1 MTRLYSSKADKRK
14 EAVEAQQSN
23 KWSNQYGRRL
33 SLNNCWKITR
43 LYSSRADKKK
53 EAIEAHKS
61 NKWSKQYGRG
71 LSLNNYWNNDKT
83 LFQ

>member
-23 KWSNQYGRRL
+23 KWSNQYGRGL
-33 SLNNCWKITR
+33 SLNNCRKMTR
-43 LYSSRADKKK
+43 LYSSKADKRK
-53 EAIEAHKS
+53 EAVEAHKS
-61 NKWSKQYGRG
+61 NKLSNQYGRG
-71 LSLNNYWNNDKT
+71 LGLNNCWKNDKT